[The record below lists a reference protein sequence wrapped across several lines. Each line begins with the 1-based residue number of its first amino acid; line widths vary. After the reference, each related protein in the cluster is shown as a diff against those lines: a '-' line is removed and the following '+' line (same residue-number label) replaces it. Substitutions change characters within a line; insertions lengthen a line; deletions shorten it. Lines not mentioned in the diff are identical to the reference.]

1 VNREELSRSTVVY
14 YEAPMIPALKT
25 PAERIELDELTLRR
39 AKHGDRA
46 AFGVLVRFYQR
57 PVFAL
62 LSRMLY
68 ARGRRDLV
76 EDLAQETFV
85 RALRAISTFG
95 DDGRDRLSSWLLTI
109 AARVALDALKRRA
122 LPEEPLDELVDIVPG
137 PRRAD
142 EALMQHTLR
151 DALLGAIE
159 ELPLGYRAVF
169 LLREVHD
176 MEYEEIAVALEIDLG
191 TVKSR
196 LSRARAALRKALS
209 ETAP

>member
-1 VNREELSRSTVVY
+1 
-14 YEAPMIPALKT
+14 MIPALKT
-25 PAERIELDELTLRR
+25 ASRPERIELDELTLRR

-122 LPEEPLDELVDIVPG
+122 LREEPLDELVDIVPG

-159 ELPLGYRAVF
+159 QLPLGYRAVF

-176 MEYEEIAVALEIDLG
+176 MEYEEIAIALEIDLG